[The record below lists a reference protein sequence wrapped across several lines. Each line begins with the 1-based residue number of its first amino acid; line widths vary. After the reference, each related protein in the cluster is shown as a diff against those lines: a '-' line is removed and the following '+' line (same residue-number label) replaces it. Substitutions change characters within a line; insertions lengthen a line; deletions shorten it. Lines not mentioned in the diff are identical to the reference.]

1 MKLKRFWTALVGAM
15 LILALGVAAVACDS
29 DTTTDGGGDGDTT
42 VAVEEVTLDKTSA
55 TLIVGETLTLTA
67 TVTPDNATDK
77 TVSWLSS
84 NDAVATVENGTVT
97 AVAEGIATITA
108 TAGGKNAT
116 CVVTVQEEGVTVDSI
131 DGLIEALE
139 SGENDVIRL
148 AAGTYE
154 LTETLS
160 ISARGVS
167 VIGSGSVVLTAD
179 ADGWTGTANAEKNL
193 ISINAAENFTLS
205 NVTVQG
211 SLRNGVNVWQSTEV
225 TLENVVSRNN
235 AAAGVLVNDSSVTLN
250 AVTTEG
256 NAWAVNVD
264 EGEKTNTTELTVDA
278 ACSFGET
285 LQIYCDSTEQTV
297 SVNVPDTYHQA
308 DVTLVGAGE
317 YRVWTTQEALK
328 DGMTIV
334 PATPDTIT
342 YSVAAMQD
350 GYVLYL
356 TAGTYEGDISVA
368 YDNVT
373 VVGDGEDKTVVK
385 GSIILGSDKAG
396 VDGAVYTVTGL
407 TVESTGDPA
416 KQLGIMLNSNSKLT
430 NGTLAIQSVTIRNH
444 LFGTQLGSAIT
455 NSTIALSDV
464 TFENV
469 WCAISV
475 KNGTGF
481 ENSYTGA
488 DTCTFTDCTYQ
499 LQNWSPNEYFEVIG
513 GAETDGSTVEVP
525 TPDVWYAQVTGTGE

>member
-42 VAVEEVTLDKTSA
+42 VAVEEVALDKTSA

-108 TAGGKNAT
+108 TAGGRNAT

-131 DGLIEALE
+131 DGLIEALA

-211 SLRNGVNVWQSTEV
+211 SLRNGVNVW
-225 TLENVVSRNN
+225 
-235 AAAGVLVNDSSVTLN
+235 
-250 AVTTEG
+250 
-256 NAWAVNVD
+256 
-264 EGEKTNTTELTVDA
+264 
-278 ACSFGET
+278 
-285 LQIYCDSTEQTV
+285 
-297 SVNVPDTYHQA
+297 
-308 DVTLVGAGE
+308 
-317 YRVWTTQEALK
+317 
-328 DGMTIV
+328 
-334 PATPDTIT
+334 
-342 YSVAAMQD
+342 
-350 GYVLYL
+350 
-356 TAGTYEGDISVA
+356 
-368 YDNVT
+368 
-373 VVGDGEDKTVVK
+373 
-385 GSIILGSDKAG
+385 
-396 VDGAVYTVTGL
+396 
-407 TVESTGDPA
+407 
-416 KQLGIMLNSNSKLT
+416 
-430 NGTLAIQSVTIRNH
+430 
-444 LFGTQLGSAIT
+444 
-455 NSTIALSDV
+455 
-464 TFENV
+464 
-469 WCAISV
+469 
-475 KNGTGF
+475 
-481 ENSYTGA
+481 
-488 DTCTFTDCTYQ
+488 
-499 LQNWSPNEYFEVIG
+499 
-513 GAETDGSTVEVP
+513 
-525 TPDVWYAQVTGTGE
+525 